1 MNMICSLGVYTG
13 IFTCETPVAVEVQQD
28 FMEHV
33 QTWGLNYGT
42 QEEYDFR
49 MGLFAKKDAEIKEIN
64 ASQTSFVLAHN
75 MFSTMTEF
83 EAKRMNGFKRPE
95 NLEHE
100 NVTELSTANLTD
112 SVNWIEKGAVNPVKN
127 QGQCGSCW
135 AFSAAAA
142 VEGAHFLA
150 TGNLLSL
157 SEQQFVDCDTK
168 SYGCNGGW

>member
-1 MNMICSLGVYTG
+1 MNYVCQAVAFAG
-13 IFTCETPVAVEVQQD
+13 IYQCEVIDSAMQSS
-28 FMEHV
+28 FLEH
-33 QTWGLNYGT
+33 TSKYGLSYGT

-64 ASQTSFVLAHN
+64 ASQDSFVLAHN

-83 EAKRMNGFKRPE
+83 EAKRMNGYKRPE

-100 NVTELSTANLTD
+100 NVTELSTANLKD
-112 SVNWIEKGAVNPVKN
+112 EVNWITKGAVNPVKN

-142 VEGAHFLA
+142 VEGAHFIS
-150 TGNLLSL
+150 TGKLLSL

-168 SYGCNGGW
+168 PYGCNGGW